1 MKRWFLLR
9 AGQNDRPVS
18 ATRADETGQQ
28 MVEFALTFT
37 IFCALL
43 MALALFGV
51 VFFSYA
57 SLTNA
62 AREGSRHLMAHPLL
76 PADPVTFETAD
87 EEAIYVVTS
96 SLPLL
101 DWHNMTIQIM
111 PEPALRVPGGYVAVQ
126 IQYTLQLLD
135 INIPLL
141 GGDSSIHLLG
151 PVTLRT
157 LSRRS
162 LD

>member
-1 MKRWFLLR
+1 MKRLFPLR
-9 AGQNDRPVS
+9 AVQSYNAVS
-18 ATRADETGQQ
+18 ATKADETGQQ

-57 SLTNA
+57 SLTHA

-76 PADPVTFETAD
+76 PADPVAFETAD

-101 DWHNMTIQIM
+101 NWRDMTIQIM
-111 PEPALRVPGGYVAVQ
+111 PDPEFRVPGGYVAVQ
-126 IQYTLQLLD
+126 IEYTMQLLD
-135 INIPLL
+135 MNIPLV
-141 GGDSSIHLLG
+141 GGSSSIHLLG

-157 LSRRS
+157 MSRRS

>member
-1 MKRWFLLR
+1 MKPKFKTVWGPRLVLR
-9 AGQNDRPVS
+9 AE
-18 ATRADETGQQ
+18 ADETGQQ

-43 MALALFGV
+43 IALVLFGS

-57 SLTNA
+57 SIVNA
-62 AREGSRHLMAHPLL
+62 ARDGSRHLMAHPLL
-76 PADPVTFETAD
+76 PADPDTFETSD
-87 EEAIYVVTS
+87 QETIWIITN

-101 DWHNMTIQIM
+101 DWHNMTINIM
-111 PEPALRVPGGYVAVQ
+111 PEPAYRVPGGYVAVE
-126 IQYTLQLLD
+126 ILYTMQLIDL
-135 INIPLL
+135 NIPLV
-141 GGDSSIHLLG
+141 GGNSSIRLLG
-151 PVTLRT
+151 PVTLRA